1 MQILHRD
8 SLDNRKVDTVTDFAG
23 LQQHL
28 RTPSEPTQTLRDSVE
43 KALQNY
49 FDHLDGQQVLDIYE
63 MVLSEVEAPLLETVM
78 KYTRDNQTKAS
89 LVLGL
94 NRGTLRKAKA
104 IRHAITPRL
113 RLKCRFYVHLEFVL
127 I

>member
-1 MQILHRD
+1 MNTQILHRD
-8 SLDNRKVDTVTDFAG
+8 SLDNRKVNTVTDSAG
-23 LQQHL
+23 LQPQL
-28 RTPSEPTQTLRDSVE
+28 RTPSEPTQTLRDGVE

-49 FDHLDGQQVLDIYE
+49 FDHLDGQPVVDIYE

-94 NRGTLRKAKA
+94 NRGTLRKK
-104 IRHAITPRL
+104 
-113 RLKCRFYVHLEFVL
+113 LKQYGML
-127 I
+127 